1 MKKLVFIIILVLT
14 AMPYTQAASDEG
26 KNPDTTRLCEGKGPH
41 VKLTVKIEGRTIK
54 GSCQIGFKSAEANA
68 LDYEPMR
75 TSALQ
80 NACKGKARGS
90 TLVVNVDGEQIP
102 GKCDLV
108 FKRNH
113 R

>member
-1 MKKLVFIIILVLT
+1 MKKLAFIIILVLT

-26 KNPDTTRLCEGKGPH
+26 KNPDMTRLCEGKGPH

-54 GSCQIGFKSAEANA
+54 GSCQIGFKPAQVNA
-68 LDYEPMR
+68 LDYDAMR
-75 TSALQ
+75 APAVQ

-90 TLVVNVDGEQIP
+90 TLVMNVNGEQIP

-108 FKRNH
+108 FKRN